1 MSRIFLDSSILVESL
16 KGNGSTVKIM
26 EILGKKEVLLAINP
40 IVFSEVTYLF
50 MKYAGKSRMKEL
62 FSMLNSLA
70 MLEVNAETVLIAEEL
85 MLDYNLLPNDALILA
100 TCKYYGIKYLASLD
114 SDFERVCELEKIT
127 LVNSPKIAGGIH
139 F

>member
-16 KGNGSTVKIM
+16 KGKDLAV
-26 EILGKKEVLLAINP
+26 EIIETLREKEALLVINP

-50 MKYAGKSRMKEL
+50 MKYAGKSRMREL

-70 MLEVNAETVLIAEEL
+70 MFEVSAETVSIAEKL
-85 MLDYNLLPNDALILA
+85 MLDYSLLPNDALILA
-100 TCKYYGIKYLASLD
+100 TCKYHGIKYLASLD
-114 SDFERVCELEKIT
+114 SDFERVCEVEKIT
-127 LVNSPKIAGGIH
+127 LINNSEIAGGIR